1 MKIKRHAVPLKKKNG
16 FFKYEKDVYYVSSIT
31 HLSITTFINS
41 CLFFVM
47 DYFFKRKSFLVFLY
61 LSVFFLMAAFFYF
74 SKVEEDNNSIRLS
87 FLGIIFGMLSYSGI
101 LGAYLLI
108 DIGPTNWTNS
118 IDKFLNHYGPSA
130 IWHYLLLIF
139 IIAPGEEVF
148 WRGLIQQ
155 QLKKYMQPKFAIM
168 LSSLLFGLS
177 FIFTGF
183 WIGILG
189 GFFVGIIFGI
199 LYEWKRS
206 ITAIVL
212 AHITL
217 LVLLFLI
224 VPFT

>member
-1 MKIKRHAVPLKKKNG
+1 MFRQSPIYQLVLSLILAYCLSWITFSN
-16 FFKYEKDVYYVSSIT
+16 EKVFWYFY
-31 HLSITTFINS
+31 TF
-41 CLFFVM
+41 
-47 DYFFKRKSFLVFLY
+47 
-61 LSVFFLMAAFFYF
+61 SVFFLMAAFFYF
-74 SKVEEDNNSIRLS
+74 SKMEEDNNSIRLS
-87 FLGIIFGMLSYSGI
+87 FLGIMFGLLSYAGI
-101 LGAYLLI
+101 LGTYLIMDMGPAYL
-108 DIGPTNWTNS
+108 TNS
-118 IDKFLNHYGPSA
+118 IDKFLSHYGPTA

-155 QLKKYMQPKFAIM
+155 QLKKYMQPKFAVI

-189 GFFVGIIFGI
+189 GFFVGLVFGI
-199 LYEWKRS
+199 LYEWKKS

-217 LVLLFLI
+217 LVLLFL
-224 VPFT
+224 VLPFT

>member
-1 MKIKRHAVPLKKKNG
+1 MFRQ
-16 FFKYEKDVYYVSSIT
+16 
-31 HLSITTFINS
+31 LSI
-41 CLFFVM
+41 
-47 DYFFKRKSFLVFLY
+47 YQLVFSLFLAY
-61 LSVFFLMAAFFYF
+61 FLSWITFSNEEVFWYFYTFSVFFLMAAFFYF
-74 SKVEEDNNSIRLS
+74 SKIEEDNNSVRLI
-87 FLGIIFGMLSYSGI
+87 FLGVMFGVFAYAGI
-101 LGAYLLI
+101 LVSYLLI
-108 DIGPTNWTNS
+108 DMGPASWTNS
-118 IDKFLNHYGPSA
+118 IDKFLNHFGPSA
-130 IWHYLLLIF
+130 IWHYLLLVF

-155 QLKKYMQPKFAIM
+155 KLKKFMKPKYAVV

-224 VPFT
+224 LPIT

>member
-1 MKIKRHAVPLKKKNG
+1 MFRQSPIYQLVLSLILAYCLSWITFSN
-16 FFKYEKDVYYVSSIT
+16 EKVFWYFY
-31 HLSITTFINS
+31 TF
-41 CLFFVM
+41 
-47 DYFFKRKSFLVFLY
+47 
-61 LSVFFLMAAFFYF
+61 SVFFLMAAFFYF
-74 SKVEEDNNSIRLS
+74 SKMEKDNNSIRLS
-87 FLGIIFGMLSYSGI
+87 LLGVTFGVLSYVGM
-101 LGAYLLI
+101 LGAYLVM
-108 DIGPTNWTNS
+108 DMGPAYWTNS
-118 IDKFLNHYGPSA
+118 IDTFLSHYGPTA
-130 IWHYLLLIF
+130 IWHYLLLLL

-155 QLKKYMQPKFAIM
+155 QLKKYMQPKFAVI

-224 VPFT
+224 LPFT

>member
-1 MKIKRHAVPLKKKNG
+1 MFRQSPIYQLVLSLILAYCL
-16 FFKYEKDVYYVSSIT
+16 SWIT
-31 HLSITTFINS
+31 FSNEIVFWYFYTF
-41 CLFFVM
+41 
-47 DYFFKRKSFLVFLY
+47 
-61 LSVFFLMAAFFYF
+61 SVFFLMAAFFYF
-74 SKVEEDNNSIRLS
+74 SKMEKDNNSIRLS
-87 FLGIIFGMLSYSGI
+87 LLGVTFGVLSYVGM
-101 LGAYLLI
+101 LGAYLVM
-108 DIGPTNWTNS
+108 DMGPAYWTNS
-118 IDKFLNHYGPSA
+118 IDTFLSHYGPTA
-130 IWHYLLLIF
+130 IWHYLLLLL

-155 QLKKYMQPKFAIM
+155 QLKKYMQPKFAVI

-224 VPFT
+224 LPFT

>member
-1 MKIKRHAVPLKKKNG
+1 MFRQSPIYQLVLSLILAYSLSWITFSN
-16 FFKYEKDVYYVSSIT
+16 EKVFWYFY
-31 HLSITTFINS
+31 TF
-41 CLFFVM
+41 
-47 DYFFKRKSFLVFLY
+47 
-61 LSVFFLMAAFFYF
+61 SVFFMMAAFFYF
-74 SKVEEDNNSIRLS
+74 SKIEEDNNSIRLI
-87 FLGIIFGMLSYSGI
+87 FLGVIFGILAYVGI

-108 DIGPTNWTNS
+108 DLGPAQWTKS
-118 IDKFLNHYGPSA
+118 IDKFLKHYGPSA

-139 IIAPGEEVF
+139 IVAPGEELF

-155 QLKKYMQPKFAIM
+155 HFKKYMQPKYAVI

-224 VPFT
+224 LPLT

>member
-1 MKIKRHAVPLKKKNG
+1 MFRQ
-16 FFKYEKDVYYVSSIT
+16 
-31 HLSITTFINS
+31 LSI
-41 CLFFVM
+41 
-47 DYFFKRKSFLVFLY
+47 YQLVFSLILAY
-61 LSVFFLMAAFFYF
+61 FLSWITFSNEEVFWYFYTFSVFFLMAAFFYF
-74 SKVEEDNNSIRLS
+74 SKMEEDNNSVRLI
-87 FLGIIFGMLSYSGI
+87 FLGVMFGI
-101 LGAYLLI
+101 LAYAGILASYLLI
-108 DIGPTNWTNS
+108 EMGPASWINS
-118 IDKFLNHYGPSA
+118 IDKFLNHFGPSA
-130 IWHYLLLIF
+130 IWHYLLLVF

-155 QLKKYMQPKFAIM
+155 KLKKFMKPKYAVV

-212 AHITL
+212 GHITL

-224 VPFT
+224 LPIT

>member
-1 MKIKRHAVPLKKKNG
+1 MFRQSPIYQLVLSLILAYCLSWITFSN
-16 FFKYEKDVYYVSSIT
+16 EKVFWYFY
-31 HLSITTFINS
+31 TF
-41 CLFFVM
+41 
-47 DYFFKRKSFLVFLY
+47 
-61 LSVFFLMAAFFYF
+61 SVFFLMAAFFYF
-74 SKVEEDNNSIRLS
+74 SKMEKDNNSIRLS
-87 FLGIIFGMLSYSGI
+87 LLGVTFGLLSYVGM
-101 LGAYLLI
+101 LGAYLVM
-108 DIGPTNWTNS
+108 DMGPAYWTNS
-118 IDKFLNHYGPSA
+118 IDTFLSHYGPTA
-130 IWHYLLLIF
+130 IWHYLLLLL

-155 QLKKYMQPKFAIM
+155 QLKKYMQPKFAVI

>member
-1 MKIKRHAVPLKKKNG
+1 MFRQ
-16 FFKYEKDVYYVSSIT
+16 
-31 HLSITTFINS
+31 LSI
-41 CLFFVM
+41 
-47 DYFFKRKSFLVFLY
+47 YQLVFSLILAY
-61 LSVFFLMAAFFYF
+61 FLSWITFSNEEVFWYFYTFSVFILMAAFFYF
-74 SKVEEDNNSIRLS
+74 SKMEEDNHSIRLI
-87 FLGIIFGMLSYSGI
+87 FLGVMFGVLAYAGI
-101 LGAYLLI
+101 LASYLLI
-108 DIGPTNWTNS
+108 DMGPASWTNS
-118 IDKFLNHYGPSA
+118 IDKFLNHFGPSA
-130 IWHYLLLIF
+130 IWHYLLLVF

-155 QLKKYMQPKFAIM
+155 KLKNFMKPKYAVV

-199 LYEWKRS
+199 LYEWKHS

-224 VPFT
+224 LPIT

>member
-1 MKIKRHAVPLKKKNG
+1 MFRQLPMYQLVLSLILAYFLSWITFSN
-16 FFKYEKDVYYVSSIT
+16 EKVFWYFY
-31 HLSITTFINS
+31 TF
-41 CLFFVM
+41 
-47 DYFFKRKSFLVFLY
+47 
-61 LSVFFLMAAFFYF
+61 SVFFLMAAFFYF
-74 SKVEEDNNSIRLS
+74 SKIEEDNNSIRLS
-87 FLGIIFGMLSYSGI
+87 FLGIIFGILSYAAI
-101 LGAYLLI
+101 LVAYLLI
-108 DIGPTNWTNS
+108 DSGPANWTNS

-224 VPFT
+224 APFT

>member
-1 MKIKRHAVPLKKKNG
+1 MFRQSPIYQLVISLILAYGLSWITFSN
-16 FFKYEKDVYYVSSIT
+16 EKVFWYFY
-31 HLSITTFINS
+31 TF
-41 CLFFVM
+41 
-47 DYFFKRKSFLVFLY
+47 
-61 LSVFFLMAAFFYF
+61 SVFFLMAAFFYF
-74 SKVEEDNNSIRLS
+74 SKIEEDNNSIRLI
-87 FLGIIFGMLSYSGI
+87 FLGMMFGVLSYAGM
-101 LGAYLLI
+101 LGAYLVLEMGPAYWTSSI
-108 DIGPTNWTNS
+108 HKFLSHFGPTT
-118 IDKFLNHYGPSA
+118 

-139 IIAPGEEVF
+139 IIAPGEELF

-155 QLKKYMQPKFAIM
+155 QLKKFMQPKFAVI

-224 VPFT
+224 LPFH

>member
-1 MKIKRHAVPLKKKNG
+1 MFRQSPIYQLVLSLILAYCLSWITFSN
-16 FFKYEKDVYYVSSIT
+16 EKVFWYFY
-31 HLSITTFINS
+31 TF
-41 CLFFVM
+41 
-47 DYFFKRKSFLVFLY
+47 
-61 LSVFFLMAAFFYF
+61 SVFFLMAAFFYF
-74 SKVEEDNNSIRLS
+74 SRMEKDNNSIRLS
-87 FLGIIFGMLSYSGI
+87 LLGVTFGLLSYVGM
-101 LGAYLLI
+101 LGAYLVM
-108 DIGPTNWTNS
+108 DMGPAYWTNS
-118 IDKFLNHYGPSA
+118 IDTFLSHYGPTA
-130 IWHYLLLIF
+130 IWHYLLLLL

-155 QLKKYMQPKFAIM
+155 QLKKYMQPKFAVI

-224 VPFT
+224 LPFT

>member
-1 MKIKRHAVPLKKKNG
+1 MFRQSPIYQLVLSLILAYCLSWITFSN
-16 FFKYEKDVYYVSSIT
+16 EKVFWYFY
-31 HLSITTFINS
+31 TF
-41 CLFFVM
+41 
-47 DYFFKRKSFLVFLY
+47 
-61 LSVFFLMAAFFYF
+61 SVFFLMAAFFYF
-74 SKVEEDNNSIRLS
+74 SKMEKDNNSIRLS
-87 FLGIIFGMLSYSGI
+87 LLGVTFGLLSYVGM
-101 LGAYLLI
+101 LGAYLVM
-108 DIGPTNWTNS
+108 DMGPAYWTNS
-118 IDKFLNHYGPSA
+118 IDTFLSHYGPTA
-130 IWHYLLLIF
+130 IWHYLLLLL

-155 QLKKYMQPKFAIM
+155 QLKKYMQPKFAVI

-224 VPFT
+224 LPFT